1 MVVKLRAGTLSV
13 GHQITNKRAAGET
26 GLCHTFRALNETFKK
41 EICGLTFMLLFWN
54 DQKKKMDVYVVIIL
68 LISPL
73 FFLPGSV
80 TETQAVKIRWIEM
93 INDENR

>member
-41 EICGLTFMLLFWN
+41 EICGLNVMLLFWN

-73 FFLPGSV
+73 FFYKEVWLRHRLLKSDG
-80 TETQAVKIRWIEM
+80 
-93 INDENR
+93 

>member
-13 GHQITNKRAAGET
+13 GHQITNKGAAGES
-26 GLCHTFRALNETFKK
+26 GLCHTFRALNETFK
-41 EICGLTFMLLFWN
+41 EICGLIFMLLFWN

-73 FFLPGSV
+73 FFYKEVWLRHRLLKSDG
-80 TETQAVKIRWIEM
+80 QKW
-93 INDENR
+93 